1 MNRPST
7 RGGAGHPPERP
18 IMAEF
23 DALSNETNETLLLIG
38 AAIATCAQPFHET
51 MEQHFLKFCS

>member
-1 MNRPST
+1 
-7 RGGAGHPPERP
+7 
-18 IMAEF
+18 MAEF